1 MKSFTICEFRDF
13 CDNLNHKSFIFTNR
27 EVLGG
32 FGEPVST
39 CTNQNPDILLHF
51 NSIAFVVSPFNPS
64 IRLYDSSN
72 PDYGAILCCVTSISY
87 NGTCSLGDIYNVI
100 GYINDSNRCGI
111 IGTIFVN

>member
-72 PDYGAILCCVTSISY
+72 PNYGAILFCETS
-87 NGTCSLGDIYNVI
+87 N
-100 GYINDSNRCGI
+100 
-111 IGTIFVN
+111 